1 MDRRGFLKISA
12 SAAGGLLLTWAIPG
26 CNNEAKQIKLNANLL
41 IGEDNNIK
49 ILLSKVEMGQGIWTT
64 LPMLIAEE
72 LDCDWN
78 KIIVEHGPPGGKED
92 FLPPV
97 PWRSTG
103 GSESTKSEFDNYR
116 KAGATARTMLVQA
129 AAKRW
134 GLSPAECKTENGYVI
149 AGDKKLSYGQVAND
163 AAKLP
168 VPEVT
173 LREPKDWKLIGKSQ
187 KRLDAAAK
195 INGTATYGIDV
206 QFDGLLV
213 AVVAHPPVFGGKVKS
228 FDDSAAKVI
237 PGVKQIIVV
246 PTGIA
251 VLADHFW
258 AAKTA
263 RDALKIEWEHGV
275 NETIDSKKQLE
286 EYSRLSKTKGLPI
299 KQKGDVEVAL
309 KRSAGSIEAEFSFPY
324 LAHAPMEPL
333 NCTVKITNN
342 KCEVWAGTQ
351 SPLPRQAEVA
361 AYLGLKPEQV
371 AFYTPFLGG
380 SFGRRGSFSKD
391 WVIEA
396 VQIAKQSGYPVK
408 LIWTRE
414 DDIKG
419 GYYRPVYVH
428 RVQIGIDAKG
438 LPTAWQHCIVGQS
451 LFKDTPLQDL
461 IVANGI
467 DYSSVTTGY
476 PYTEYIPAISFEL
489 VTVDYGVPVLPWRS
503 VGNTHTAFVIE
514 TLIDELAAR
523 SQTDAVEYRRRLL
536 TNHARHLTVL
546 NLAAEKAGWN
556 NKPAAGVF
564 RGIAIH
570 EAMDSIVSQ
579 VVEISIEAE
588 KIKVHRVVCAID
600 CGLAVNPDGVIAQME
615 SGIIF
620 GLTAALYGE
629 ITLEEGRVMQSN
641 FHDYPMLRLH
651 EAPTIEVYIVPG
663 NNKMGGA
670 GEPGVPPIA
679 PALANAIF
687 AATGKR
693 LRKLP
698 LRLK

>member
-26 CNNEAKQIKLNANLL
+26 CNEEAKQIKLNANLL
-41 IGEDNNIK
+41 IGEDNSIK

-78 KIIVEHGPPGGKED
+78 KIIVEHGPPGSKAD

-149 AGDKKLSYGQVAND
+149 AGDKKISYGQVAND
-163 AAKLP
+163 ASKLP

-173 LREPKDWKLIGKSQ
+173 LREPKDWKLIGKPQ
-187 KRLDAAAK
+187 KRLDAAVK
-195 INGTATYGIDV
+195 INGTAKYGIDV

-213 AVVAHPPVFGGKVKS
+213 AVVAHPPVFGGKVKT
-228 FDDSAAKVI
+228 FDDNAAKAI
-237 PGVKQIIVV
+237 PGVQQIIAV

-258 AAKTA
+258 AAKTG
-263 RDALKIEWEHGV
+263 RDALKIEWDNGS
-275 NETIDSKKQLE
+275 NATIDSKKQLE
-286 EYSRLSKTKGLPI
+286 EYSRLSKTKGVII
-299 KQKGDVEVAL
+299 KQKGDVETAL
-309 KRSAGSIEAEFSFPY
+309 KGATGSIEAEFSFPY

-333 NCTVKITNN
+333 NCTVKITND

-380 SFGRRGSFSKD
+380 SFGRRGSFSND

-408 LIWTRE
+408 LIWIRE

-428 RVQIGIDAKG
+428 RVQIGINAKG
-438 LPTAWQHCIVGQS
+438 LPIAWQHCIVGQS

-523 SQTDAVEYRRRLL
+523 SQTDPVEYRRRLL
-536 TNHARHLTVL
+536 TNHPRHLAVL

-588 KIKVHRVVCAID
+588 SIKVHRVVCAID

-641 FHDYPMLRLH
+641 FHDYPMLRLN

-693 LRKLP
+693 LRRLP